1 MSKYKKGDRFEI
13 KIGEPIKT
21 DGATLYRVGNFD
33 SMVMTDFALDTFKR
47 INRHDCKYDCS
58 KALDYTHEQARM
70 HKDVKSHEVNC
81 ESCPLYD
88 IEKPRGC
95 DCPETQERIDV
106 LQAWSDSR
114 PEEVEHEKTLKEDF
128 LEKFPDAER
137 NSAGNPKVNPCDIY
151 GEEKSHERILDN
163 HSACLRCH
171 RRLARMVSR
180 RL

>member
-95 DCPETQERIDV
+95 DCPETQEMIDAV
-106 LQAWSDSR
+106 QAWSDLH
-114 PEEVEHEKTLKEDF
+114 PESHKKTYTEDF
-128 LEKFPDAER
+128 FEKFPNAKRGASGVPTTCLESCYPESKPDDCTFIACTACWKR
-137 NSAGNPKVNPCDIY
+137 PM
-151 GEEKSHERILDN
+151 GE
-163 HSACLRCH
+163 
-171 RRLARMVSR
+171 
-180 RL
+180 